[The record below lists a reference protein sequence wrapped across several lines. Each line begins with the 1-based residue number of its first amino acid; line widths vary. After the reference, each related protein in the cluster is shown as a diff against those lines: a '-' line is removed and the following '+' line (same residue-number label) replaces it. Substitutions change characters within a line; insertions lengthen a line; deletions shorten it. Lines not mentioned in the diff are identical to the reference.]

1 MHTIRSI
8 RETTSET
15 TCKMREAV
23 KERAGASLDWNT
35 QNKDEVITEQQGES
49 ETSEQTQIRL

>member
-1 MHTIRSI
+1 MHTIRST

-23 KERAGASLDWNT
+23 EERAGASLDWNT

-49 ETSEQTQIRL
+49 ETSEQTR

>member
-15 TCKMREAV
+15 TRKMREAV
-23 KERAGASLDWNT
+23 EERAGASLDWNT
-35 QNKDEVITEQQGES
+35 QNKDEVIAEQQGES
-49 ETSEQTQIRL
+49 ETSEQTR